1 MNKHLKRLAI
11 GLSAI
16 LVATPLFGAPVLR
29 QNIVVVDSVVT
40 VGDMFENAGAL
51 AETGLFRAPAPGTAG
66 QVSVENIRLAIAKA
80 GFTEF
85 ENPGFANVSVARSGV
100 MVDAEALNSLIVA
113 DLTERGLLAGGTN
126 VNAMFD
132 EQPGE
137 LFAARTDN
145 PIVLQSLRYI
155 PASNRF
161 TARFLIAGQSR
172 YTDYSGRL
180 DFSISAPHLTRSLP
194 AGTIL
199 QTSDFVMRNIALQ
212 SAQGQNAP
220 ELDQLVGRQLLRQL
234 REGTPVRFND
244 VAEPVLIARNDIVTI
259 YLRTGALTLTVKGQ
273 ALDDASRGQVV
284 SVLNLLSNRVVQGIA
299 INPGTVEIQSNSNR
313 LASL

>member
-1 MNKHLKRLAI
+1 MHKHLKRLAI

-16 LVATPLFGAPVLR
+16 LVATPLLGAPVLR
-29 QNIVVVDSVVT
+29 QNIVVIGSVVT

-66 QVSVENIRLAIAKA
+66 QVSVDNIRLAIAKA

-100 MVDAEALNSLIVA
+100 RVDAKALNSLIVA
-113 DLTERGLLAGGTN
+113 DLTERGVLAGGIN

-132 EQPGE
+132 EQPGD
-137 LFAARTDN
+137 LFAAQTDN
-145 PIVLQSLRYI
+145 PIALQSLRYI
-155 PASNRF
+155 PVSNRF

-180 DFSISAPHLTRSLP
+180 DFSISTPHLTRSLP

-199 QTSDFVMRNIALQ
+199 QASDFVMRDTALQ

-259 YLRTGALTLTVKGQ
+259 FLRTGALTLTVKGQ
-273 ALDDASRGQVV
+273 ALADASRGQVV